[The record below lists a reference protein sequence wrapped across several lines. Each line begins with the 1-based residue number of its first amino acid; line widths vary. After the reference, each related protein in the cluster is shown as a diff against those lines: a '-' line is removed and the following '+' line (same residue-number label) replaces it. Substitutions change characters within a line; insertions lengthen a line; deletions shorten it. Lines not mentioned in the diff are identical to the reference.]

1 MLFLMKL
8 MPRLTKTE
16 IDAEIIDRAAG
27 LFAKH
32 GFEHTSL
39 QQIADAVKY
48 SKAGLLHH
56 YPSKKAIYDQVLITC
71 LDQMRALLAK
81 VDGIPVGRERDLAVV
96 ETSVQLSFDW
106 PGISAFTNRL
116 ADNGEGT
123 TPEMTQMGMMMYE
136 ALGID
141 LAALNLERLIRVTSA
156 FSGLGV
162 SAMIAARLDFKR
174 EWRPS
179 IVQAAMDALGHAKAS

>member
-27 LFAKH
+27 LFAKD

-48 SKAGLLHH
+48 SKADLLHH
-56 YPSKKAIYDQVLITC
+56 YPSKKSIYDQVLITC

-96 ETSVQLSFDW
+96 ETSVQLRS
-106 PGISAFTNRL
+106 
-116 ADNGEGT
+116 E
-123 TPEMTQMGMMMYE
+123 
-136 ALGID
+136 
-141 LAALNLERLIRVTSA
+141 
-156 FSGLGV
+156 
-162 SAMIAARLDFKR
+162 
-174 EWRPS
+174 
-179 IVQAAMDALGHAKAS
+179 